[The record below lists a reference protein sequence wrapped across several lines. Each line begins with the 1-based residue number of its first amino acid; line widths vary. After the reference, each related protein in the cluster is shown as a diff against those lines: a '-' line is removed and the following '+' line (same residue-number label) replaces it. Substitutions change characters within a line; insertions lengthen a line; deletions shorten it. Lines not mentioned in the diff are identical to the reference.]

1 MRLSASTIDEA
12 QQLVVRLGSGNCWT
26 GSVGRLASVALWMI
40 RELRETRGME
50 AGEAPAVIG
59 ITGRA
64 GAGKNTVADL
74 IPGAVVMQLADPIY
88 AAIAAMLGVPEAQL
102 RDRRLKERAIPSLGK
117 SPRQLLQTLGTEWG
131 RDTVDRHL
139 WLKLAHERILKLA
152 RAGAEVVVV
161 ADVRFANEAEWI
173 RERLCGEVW
182 EVRRPGLPVAAGHS
196 SEAGLPS
203 ELVDRRIDNDGSLD
217 DLRIAVATARAAP
230 PGCRRCS
237 TLSS

>member
-1 MRLSASTIDEA
+1 MSPALLDDAE
-12 QQLVVRLGSGNCWT
+12 QLVRRLGPANCWT
-26 GSVGRLASVALWMI
+26 GASGRLASFALWMI

-50 AGEAPAVIG
+50 AGETPAVIG

-74 IPGAVVMQLADPIY
+74 IPGAVVVQLADPIY

-102 RDRRLKERAIPSLGK
+102 RDRRLKELAIPALGK

-131 RDTVDRHL
+131 RDLVDRHL

-161 ADVRFANEAEWI
+161 ADVRFPNEAEWI
-173 RERLCGEVW
+173 RERLGGEVW
-182 EVRRPGLPVAAGHS
+182 EVRRPGLPAVAGHS
-196 SEAGLPS
+196 SEAGLPA

-217 DLRIAVATARAAP
+217 DLRLAVATARAAP
-230 PGCRRCS
+230 PECRRCS